1 LVMIDRMEIMEM
13 QVRNLIT
20 FIFRLSSILLCF
32 MVVWS
37 STSASAVMVKQR
49 ERVGAEAG
57 LTDFDFND
65 DGYINQHDL
74 DILKLHFN
82 ERYAG
87 YVPWDLNADLRC
99 DYRDFYYF
107 ADHVPLN
114 YRFQVAVN
122 ITVWNLSNYTIERGI
137 APALILGE
145 TVYPQNP
152 NRVLAWI
159 KQCTSLEPPKNN
171 SAICVH
177 YARDLCRLAYKELGP
192 KTIAWG
198 SSGIHAYG
206 MIYTGGDW
214 RELSNWCIID
224 PYLGLY
230 NTVEDR
236 LIGLHNTRTIEILL
250 DKGRY
255 GYWAIHLDVDYKNN
269 TIYDAYKAEYR
280 MRKYREP

>member
-1 LVMIDRMEIMEM
+1 MR
-13 QVRNLIT
+13 VRVRDLIILT
-20 FIFRLSSILLCF
+20 FRLSAILLCF
-32 MVVWS
+32 MVLWS
-37 STSASAVMVKQR
+37 STSAVMAAVMASQR
-49 ERVGAEAG
+49 AGAGAGAG
-57 LTDFDFND
+57 LTDLDFNN
-65 DGYINQHDL
+65 DGYINQRDL
-74 DILKLHFN
+74 DILKSHFN

-87 YVPWDLNADLRC
+87 YAPWDLNADFRC

-114 YRFQVAVN
+114 YRYQVAVN
-122 ITVWNLSNYTIERGI
+122 ISVWNMSNYTIERGR
-137 APALILGE
+137 APAIILGE

-152 NRVLAWI
+152 YRVLTWI
-159 KQCTSLEPPKNN
+159 KECTSLEPPKND
-171 SAICVH
+171 SAVCVH

-198 SSGIHAYG
+198 SSGVHAYG

-214 RELSNWCIID
+214 RKLSNWCIID
-224 PYLGLY
+224 PYWKLY
-230 NTVEDR
+230 TVEDR

-255 GYWAIHLDVDYKNN
+255 GYWAIHLDVDYRNN

-280 MRKYREP
+280 IWKYREP